1 MHFLDHSMRKR
12 LRLGVRDGL
21 LIVLLIEAI
30 LLSVR
35 LLVVLAIFGSL
46 TSLKIILFVATL
58 ACFCYWFISR
68 NDNYLNLRDQ
78 TEVFCHLVTITYF
91 CHHIEINAFSNDLVV
106 RYAFAHYFYNIYF
119 FAFFKIFFT
128 TYIARPVMKPAER
141 GPPLL

>member
-1 MHFLDHSMRKR
+1 MRKR

-58 ACFCYWFISR
+58 ACFCY
-68 NDNYLNLRDQ
+68 
-78 TEVFCHLVTITYF
+78 
-91 CHHIEINAFSNDLVV
+91 
-106 RYAFAHYFYNIYF
+106 
-119 FAFFKIFFT
+119 
-128 TYIARPVMKPAER
+128 
-141 GPPLL
+141 